1 MRAVVRA
8 AAYLIGAWISQKYA
22 AGYWVTGPVFGLVVL
37 IWDSEMPG
45 DIFRLKNVPFLTA
58 STLVYACVFW
68 IASRD
73 FGYNSTFWEIFT
85 GSSSW
90 GVLLGSLLMPQ
101 AHRIFLGNGSRVRA
115 ASIQLVISFYLVT
128 GVSKIAEHFSLGSG
142 VNFIGIA
149 VFVWQGIY
157 LANFYLVRG
166 ADRSGGRLRLM
177 FD

>member
-1 MRAVVRA
+1 M
-8 AAYLIGAWISQKYA
+8 
-22 AGYWVTGPVFGLVVL
+22 TGPVFGLVVL

-58 STLVYACVFW
+58 STLIYACVFW

-101 AHRIFLGNGSRVRA
+101 AHRNLVKRQLLQVGVHADGHCSARAERGEQQLIQRGPGLGAMGQWR
-115 ASIQLVISFYLVT
+115 L
-128 GVSKIAEHFSLGSG
+128 FSS
-142 VNFIGIA
+142 
-149 VFVWQGIY
+149 
-157 LANFYLVRG
+157 
-166 ADRSGGRLRLM
+166 
-177 FD
+177 